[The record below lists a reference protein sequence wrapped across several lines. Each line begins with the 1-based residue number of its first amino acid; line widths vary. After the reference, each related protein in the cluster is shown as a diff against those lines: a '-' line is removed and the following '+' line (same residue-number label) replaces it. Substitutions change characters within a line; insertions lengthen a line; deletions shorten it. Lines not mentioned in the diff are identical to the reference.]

1 MQKKSKYYF
10 LSTLLKYTKSHHHDH
25 LLHKLSILDL
35 KDEVHTLK
43 NLLQI
48 EQSMYQTSNQ
58 ALKLAMDAQSEEMQ
72 HTSTIEELKDF
83 DQKLSTHE
91 ELKQFDKKAQDYE
104 NTVMKDAAK
113 LSKTA
118 EKSETTEFSS

>member
-1 MQKKSKYYF
+1 M
-10 LSTLLKYTKSHHHDH
+10 
-25 LLHKLSILDL
+25 
-35 KDEVHTLK
+35 HTLK

-83 DQKLSTHE
+83 DHKLSTHE
-91 ELKQFDKKAQDYE
+91 ELKEFDKKAQDYE

-113 LSKTA
+113 LSTTA
-118 EKSETTEFSS
+118 EKSETTKFSS